1 MKKIMILILCFLI
14 SGCTARVEN
23 PGPPQITVLEDAVI
37 EVNQPDFRP
46 EQLFS
51 YIKAVDAGGN
61 PIPQENLSFMNNV
74 NNTLLGT
81 SYIKIKATDS
91 NGHYDIET
99 LKVTTVDKTAPEIQ
113 LPILTPVLFVN
124 ESSDWDEK
132 AAGLILTDNFNR
144 ESTLLNEAVMIMD
157 SVDTSIPQPVSFSIT
172 VRDSSANSSR
182 ATLDVLITDQPE
194 VKAEYMMDMVFE
206 LTQGSRNY
214 FTLEQGNGLT
224 MINNYDEILDHFFTV
239 QGREIMETSVFA
251 QAVDLSASPVIWKGT
266 AEDLLCKCEPLQIEK
281 EEISEDTMQ
290 FNITMQWQT
299 EEELITQI
307 HSLTLVNEQGLW
319 KIDDFYNP
327 ANGPQSDEKETD

>member
-1 MKKIMILILCFLI
+1 MKKIMTLILCFVI

-23 PGPPQITVLEDAVI
+23 PGPPRITILEDAVI

-51 YIKAVDAGGN
+51 YIKAVDANGN
-61 PIPQENLSFMNNV
+61 PIPQENLTFMNNV

-113 LPILTPVLFVN
+113 LPVLTPVLFIN

-132 AAGLILTDNFNR
+132 AAGLILKDNFNR
-144 ESTLLNEAVMIMD
+144 ESTLLNDAVMIMD
-157 SVDTSIPQPVSFSIT
+157 SVDTSVARNASVSVT
-172 VRDSSANSSR
+172 VKDSSNNSSR
-182 ATLDVLITDQPE
+182 ATLDVLITDQPA
-194 VKAEYMMDMVFE
+194 VKAEYMMDIVFE
-206 LTQGSRNY
+206 LTQGSQNY
-214 FTLEQGNGLT
+214 FTLEQGNDMT
-224 MINNYDEILDHFFTV
+224 VINNYDTILDHFFTAS
-239 QGREIMETSVFA
+239 GREIMETSVFA
-251 QAVDLSASPVIWKGT
+251 QAVDPSVSPVLWKGT
-266 AEDLLCKCEPLQIEK
+266 AEDSLWKCEPLQIEL
-281 EEISEDTMQ
+281 EEVNDTAMK

-299 EEELITQI
+299 EDELITQT
-307 HSLTLVNEQGLW
+307 HPLTLVNEQGLW

-327 ANGPQSDEKETD
+327 ANGPQSDQKETD